1 MSAQLTALD
10 LGSLRDHFNLLT
22 KDHRSVRPESLQEFL
37 GGGLPQTELAR
48 MLGVPRST
56 SYQKTVKLS
65 QEFMRNNIVPIA
77 MAADLAVDLL
87 TSKEEARRWMLAPNS
102 YYFGKSPFDVCLLGD
117 GRVVI
122 EFLLRKLGSLSGEK
136 A

>member
-1 MSAQLTALD
+1 
-10 LGSLRDHFNLLT
+10 
-22 KDHRSVRPESLQEFL
+22 
-37 GGGLPQTELAR
+37 
-48 MLGVPRST
+48 
-56 SYQKTVKLS
+56 
-65 QEFMRNNIVPIA
+65 
-77 MAADLAVDLL
+77 
-87 TSKEEARRWMLAPNS
+87 LAPNS